1 MSKKHFELITAMNR
15 QELAEKV
22 NERLALGWQLQGNAQ
37 VASEPGVPWYLMQSM
52 TLEGDI
58 PENATIVVHDDG
70 STTITTPSGGE
81 PEWYYVVVTAGQS
94 NSMAYGEG
102 LPLPDS
108 YDQTDP
114 RIKQLARRNKVTP
127 TGEACA
133 YNDIIPADHCL
144 HDVQDMSKY
153 NHPKA
158 DLSKG
163 QYGCVSQG
171 LHIAKRM
178 LPYIPANAG
187 ILLVPCGRGGAGFTV
202 GNNGS
207 FSEQSGATEN
217 STKWGS
223 GTALYQDLISRTKAA
238 LAKDPKNV
246 LLAVCWMQGE
256 ADMTTTQNAG
266 QHKAMFTEMVKKFR
280 ADLTD
285 VAAQCNK
292 GDPESVPW
300 ICGDTT
306 YYWKNTY
313 AAQYETVYGGYKQ
326 SSEQN
331 VFFVPFMTDEYG
343 QNTATNVPGEDPD
356 LADAGYYGA
365 QSRTQGNWVSQ
376 DRDSHFSSWARR
388 GIIADRMAS
397 AILQHAGR
405 TLPFIQGT
413 LPEYTAKSQ
422 DEPEAQEGGDDA
434 PESADTGEISLLASG
449 GDLTTQGWTLTDATS
464 EMNGDALRIVKQEGK
479 TWTLTHPVE
488 NPLDLLT
495 RGGTLTC
502 KFRLYGAL
510 TNNQFGL
517 GIYLH
522 STEAVPQEIAMTGT
536 GNPFIMAYFTQTTDG
551 KLNLMHHKKA
561 GNAKIGGF
569 GDYSNDWQTLKLT
582 FTAGS
587 AEVTPTLNDVPGTPF
602 LAIKD
607 SLTLG
612 LNALTLTD
620 ITKSATYGV
629 ELESVTLEINPAPA
643 G

>member
-1 MSKKHFELITAMNR
+1 MSIKHYDVVRAASP
-15 QELAEKV
+15 QDLADKLTQKLKE
-22 NERLALGWQLQGNAQ
+22 GWQPFGSP
-37 VASEPGVPWYLMQSM
+37 VAITPYTLMQAISADGDV
-52 TLEGDI
+52 TTPVVVKPAEGGGTVI
-58 PENATIVVHDDG
+58 
-70 STTITTPSGGE
+70 STTSE
-81 PEWYYVVVTAGQS
+81 PEWYYVVVSAGQS

-108 YDQTDP
+108 YDQTDL

-171 LHIAKRM
+171 LHIAKRL

-207 FSEQSGATEN
+207 FGEQSGATEN

-223 GTALYQDLISRTKAA
+223 GTALYQDLISRTKVA
-238 LAKDPKNV
+238 LAKNPKNV

-256 ADMTTTQNAG
+256 ADMTTAQNAG
-266 QHKAMFTEMVKKFR
+266 QHKVLFTEMVKKFR

-285 VAAQCNK
+285 VASQCNQ

-306 YYWKNTY
+306 YYWKKTY

-365 QSRTQGNWVSQ
+365 QSRSQGNWVSQ
-376 DRDSHFSSWARR
+376 TRDSHFSSWARR

-397 AILQHAGR
+397 AILRHAGR

-413 LPEYTAKSQ
+413 QPEYKVTSPGETEVPVAGGG
-422 DEPEAQEGGDDA
+422 EPV
-434 PESADTGEISLLASG
+434 SADTGTISLLGSG
-449 GDLTTQGWTLTDATS
+449 GELTAQGWTLTGATT
-464 EMNGDALRIVKQEGK
+464 EINEGALRIVKQAGK

-495 RGGTLTC
+495 RGGMLTC
-502 KFRLYGAL
+502 KFRLSGAL

-517 GIYLH
+517 GFYLC
-522 STEAVPQEIAMTGT
+522 STGEVPQEISMTGT

-561 GNAKIGGF
+561 GNVKIGEF
-569 GDYSNDWQTLKLT
+569 GDYSNDWQILKLT

-587 AEVTPTLNDVPGTPF
+587 AEITPTLNDVPGTPF
-602 LAIKD
+602 QAIKD

-620 ITKSATYGV
+620 VTKNAAYGV
-629 ELESVTLEINPAPA
+629 EIESLTLEINEVASA
-643 G
+643 